1 MRLLH
6 VGSNANNGSL
16 CGLSAS
22 NANNPFSNSNA
33 NYGAR
38 LKFIYKKQA
47 KHPCEPRNWE
57 VVIPNMRKINAILN
71 ERDVQVG

>member
-1 MRLLH
+1 MRLLY

-33 NYGAR
+33 NIGAR
-38 LKFIYKKQA
+38 LKFIYKLTSKT
-47 KHPCEPRNWE
+47 P
-57 VVIPNMRKINAILN
+57 M
-71 ERDVQVG
+71 